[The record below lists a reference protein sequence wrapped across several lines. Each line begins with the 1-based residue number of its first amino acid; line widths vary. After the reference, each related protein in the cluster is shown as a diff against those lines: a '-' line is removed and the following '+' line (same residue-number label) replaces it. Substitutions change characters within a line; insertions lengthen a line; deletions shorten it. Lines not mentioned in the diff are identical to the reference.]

1 MAAAKQVVELV
12 STKEIELFLPLMR
25 EIEFGDAFLLSMLHW
40 CGIGKRSRPLEYWQV
55 FLLSAKSQIIGVS
68 GLYRQPGMPSN
79 VCWLGW
85 FAIRPKFRRQG
96 FGTAAI
102 HQLYP
107 IARSAG
113 SKEVLVYTD
122 SNDVVARMFYIRL
135 GFQVLGPAS
144 DHAPGKTM
152 ADSDIV
158 LRMQLDLPG
167 PSPL

>member
-1 MAAAKQVVELV
+1 M
-12 STKEIELFLPLMR
+12 
-25 EIEFGDAFLLSMLHW
+25 
-40 CGIGKRSRPLEYWQV
+40 
-55 FLLSAKSQIIGVS
+55 SAGSV
-68 GLYRQPGMPSN
+68 GLRFVLNSAVRASAP
-79 VCWLGW
+79 
-85 FAIRPKFRRQG
+85 
-96 FGTAAI
+96 AAI

-152 ADSDIV
+152 ADSDIA